1 MEKFIDRILK
11 NKLFFLLLI
20 FSNSLSSAVTV
31 IGNSDAAICYRYAD
45 TGSSSKTSI
54 SICRDVL
61 SDKNVPDDL
70 LAATRVNLGII
81 YNNALRPQEAI
92 NEFNLAKLNEAA
104 KPEAILNQG
113 NSFYL
118 LKNFSLA
125 LEKYKSS
132 LAHNIKDISAVF
144 FNMGL
149 AYEQIGDNDK
159 AIRNYQK
166 AIDIKP
172 DTFIYLQ
179 ARARLVEQGL
189 WNLKEG

>member
-1 MEKFIDRILK
+1 MQKFIDRILK

-20 FSNSLSSAVTV
+20 FTNSLSSAVTV

-45 TGSSSKTSI
+45 TGSSSKASM

-113 NSFYL
+113 NSFYV
-118 LKNFSLA
+118 LKNFSFA